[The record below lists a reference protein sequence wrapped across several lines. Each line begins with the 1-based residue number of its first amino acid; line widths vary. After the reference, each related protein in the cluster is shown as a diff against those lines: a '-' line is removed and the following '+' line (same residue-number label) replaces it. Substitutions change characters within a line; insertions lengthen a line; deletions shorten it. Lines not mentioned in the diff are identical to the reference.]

1 MPFGGLAM
9 SSASRRP
16 LIRIRTLR
24 GRLTAWHLT
33 TLALTLSAFAALLYA
48 AASQSLYEHHDG
60 ALRRQASELVG
71 RLHDETVTG
80 PAVLDAIA
88 ASATMPR
95 FVMIRDARGELLFG
109 DPVLQ
114 SHEPNIGRH
123 EALVHAA
130 RANATEPEFF
140 TASLERSGDVRFICV
155 PLGRSGLFL
164 QIGDPLGDL
173 SETLDTVAVASMAL
187 IPIVLLVSGALGWVV
202 VKRALV
208 PVRTVTATL
217 EEIHATDLS
226 RRIHVHPHDQEL
238 SALVATLNHLLD
250 RLERSFDSLRQFAG
264 DVSHQIQTPLTVIKG
279 ALNTAARDPA
289 RASEPAWLGGLA
301 DEVEDIRALVTDLRA
316 LALADAPIGD
326 QGSVELTNLVSE
338 ASEIVSA
345 LGELSGV
352 TLHSEVQA
360 GIVVR
365 GDATRLKQVVLNLG
379 DNAVKY
385 SRPGG
390 RATIRLESS
399 GMSAVL
405 RVTDTGI
412 GVLDQDLPRLFER
425 FFRTDAAG
433 RRADGT
439 GLGLAIVKRIVEAHR
454 GTVEIESRPGVGST
468 FTVTLPRS

>member
-16 LIRIRTLR
+16 LTRIRTLR

-33 TLALTLSAFAALLYA
+33 TLALTLGAFAALLYA
-48 AASQSLYEHHDG
+48 AVSQSLYEHHDG
-60 ALRRQASELVG
+60 ALRRQASELAD
-71 RLHDETVTG
+71 RLPHGTVTG
-80 PAVLDAIA
+80 PAVLDAIT

-95 FVMIRDARGELLFG
+95 FVMIRDARGELLFEE
-109 DPVLQ
+109 PVLQ
-114 SHEPNIGRH
+114 SHEPNIGLH

-130 RANATEPEFF
+130 RTNANGPEFF

-155 PLGRSGLFL
+155 PLGRPDLFL

-173 SETLDTVAVASMAL
+173 SETLDTVAVASMSL
-187 IPIVLLVSGALGWVV
+187 IPIVLLLSGSLGWLVA
-202 VKRALV
+202 KRALA

-250 RLERSFDSLRQFAG
+250 RLERAFDSLRQFAG

-279 ALNTAARDPA
+279 ALDTALREPT
-289 RASEPAWLGGLA
+289 RAAEPAWLGGIA
-301 DEVEDIRALVTDLRA
+301 DEVEDIRAIVTDLRS
-316 LALADAPIGD
+316 LALADTPIGD
-326 QGSVELTNLVSE
+326 RAPIDLTSLVSE
-338 ASEIVSA
+338 AAEIVSA
-345 LGELSGV
+345 LGELRSV
-352 TLHSEVQA
+352 TVQSDVQP
-360 GIVVR
+360 GIAVR

-385 SRPGG
+385 SPAGG

-399 GMSAVL
+399 DTSAVL

-412 GVLDQDLPRLFER
+412 GVPEQDLPRLFDR

-433 RRADGT
+433 KRADGT

-454 GTVEIESRPGVGST
+454 GTVEVRSRPGAGST
-468 FTVTLPRS
+468 FTVKLPRS